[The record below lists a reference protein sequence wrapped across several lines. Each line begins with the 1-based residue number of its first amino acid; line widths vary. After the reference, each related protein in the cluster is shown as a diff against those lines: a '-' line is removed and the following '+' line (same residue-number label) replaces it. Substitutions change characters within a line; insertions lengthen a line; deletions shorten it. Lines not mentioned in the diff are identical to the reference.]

1 MQYLYLEAYV
11 ISMIHIIMVNVIY
24 IYINFT
30 YGNNDLYYENRGHYG
45 LKNRQ
50 NISRAHYVQI
60 PKTNL
65 GIDEYMKYMFIL

>member
-11 ISMIHIIMVNVIY
+11 ISMTHIIMVNVIP
-24 IYINFT
+24 IYRNFT
-30 YGNNDLYYENRGHYG
+30 YGNNDLYYKNRGHYG

-50 NISRAHYVQI
+50 NIYRTYYVPI